1 MEFLSSSF
9 LSKNIKIM
17 MYRTVILPVVL
28 SGCETWSLKLREE
41 YRLKVYENR
50 VLSRMFGPKR
60 AE

>member
-1 MEFLSSSF
+1 VGSLSSSF
-9 LSKNIKIM
+9 LSKNIKMM

-41 YRLKVYENR
+41 YRLKVLENM

-60 AE
+60 AL

>member
-1 MEFLSSSF
+1 MGSLSSSF
-9 LSKNIKIM
+9 LSKNIKMM

-41 YRLKVYENR
+41 YRLKVLENM

-60 AE
+60 AL